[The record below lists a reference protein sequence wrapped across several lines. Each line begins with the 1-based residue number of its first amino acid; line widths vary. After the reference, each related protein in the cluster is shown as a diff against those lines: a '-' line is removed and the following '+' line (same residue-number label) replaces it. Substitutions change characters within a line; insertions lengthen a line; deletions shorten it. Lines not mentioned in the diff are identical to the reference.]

1 MKILVADDSR
11 TNLALITDSIVKLG
25 HEVLP
30 AKNGDEAIKIFATTR
45 PDLVLLDVV
54 MDGMDGFECAKQIRS
69 ISKDDWV
76 PIIFIS
82 ASVDDESISKGINA
96 GGDDYLTKPFSHMT
110 LAAKIKAMQRISDMR
125 QKLYETTKVLHILS
139 MTDPLTGAYNRLQF
153 DKVIQDKINHAKK
166 TGGKFALL
174 FLDLDHF
181 KNVNDTLG
189 HQAGDQVLKNV
200 TMRLKASIQEND
212 IVARMGGDEF
222 AIILDQI
229 KSIKSAQLIAE
240 KMLAELSID
249 HDLGGSTIKVSC
261 SIGMSIFPDDGDTP
275 ETLMRS
281 ADTAMYYAKDLGRNN
296 FQSYSPEL
304 LVKKEK

>member
-1 MKILVADDSR
+1 LKILVADDSR

-30 AKNGDEAIKIFATTR
+30 AKNGDEAIKIFAATR

-54 MDGMDGFECAKQIRS
+54 MDGMDGFECAKQIRA
-69 ISKDDWV
+69 ISEDDWV

-110 LAAKIKAMQRISDMR
+110 LASKIKAMQRISDMR

-153 DKVIQDKINHAKK
+153 DKVIQDKINYAKK
-166 TGGKFALL
+166 TDGKFALL

-200 TMRLKASIQEND
+200 TLRVKASIQEHD
-212 IVARMGGDEF
+212 FVARMGGDEF

-229 KSIKSAQLIAE
+229 KSIAAARLVAE
-240 KMLAELSID
+240 KILAELSINYV
-249 HDLGGSTIKVSC
+249 LAGSTIKVSC
-261 SIGMSIFPDDGDTP
+261 SIGMSIFPDDGDSH
-275 ETLMRS
+275 EILMRN
-281 ADTAMYYAKDLGRNN
+281 ADTAMYCAKDSGRNN
-296 FQSYSPEL
+296 FKSYSPEL
-304 LVKKEK
+304 LIKK